1 MEGRGQGGR
10 GGGTRSRR
18 CHVPLLEPR
27 RGRAASAASCHLTT
41 ERAWLVRQ
49 ARHGLCPKVY
59 ATAEGCLVPS
69 ELAKRGRPESGGL

>member
-1 MEGRGQGGR
+1 MRGRGR
-10 GGGTRSRR
+10 DK
-18 CHVPLLEPR
+18 VPTVPCAPAGAR

-49 ARHGLCPKVY
+49 AWHGLCPEVY
-59 ATAEGCLVPS
+59 AAAEGCPVPS